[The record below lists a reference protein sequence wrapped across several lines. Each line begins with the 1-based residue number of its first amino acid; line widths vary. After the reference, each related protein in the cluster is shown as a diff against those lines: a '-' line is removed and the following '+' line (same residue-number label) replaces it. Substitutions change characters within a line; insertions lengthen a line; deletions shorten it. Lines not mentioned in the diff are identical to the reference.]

1 MTNDALV
8 DRRAARLARLLAATD
23 AAPRAVAFPASRVAE
38 AQVRRVRASVMR
50 WRIAAAIA
58 VLGFGLSLV
67 PPVRAWIAERARAVL
82 TLVVPPTEVP
92 AATVPAPLPGNRVLF
107 APGPETFTIH
117 VTARQSAGRV
127 AIVTADAPDAAYI
140 TNKPGDAEV
149 VVLPDGLRI
158 VTSPA
163 ADASYTVRVPA
174 SLKRIQVRIGSE
186 AIRTFVPERAGERF
200 LVELM

>member
-1 MTNDALV
+1 
-8 DRRAARLARLLAATD
+8 
-23 AAPRAVAFPASRVAE
+23 
-38 AQVRRVRASVMR
+38 
-50 WRIAAAIA
+50 
-58 VLGFGLSLV
+58 
-67 PPVRAWIAERARAVL
+67 
-82 TLVVPPTEVP
+82 
-92 AATVPAPLPGNRVLF
+92 
-107 APGPETFTIH
+107 
-117 VTARQSAGRV
+117 
-127 AIVTADAPDAAYI
+127 VTADAPDAAYI